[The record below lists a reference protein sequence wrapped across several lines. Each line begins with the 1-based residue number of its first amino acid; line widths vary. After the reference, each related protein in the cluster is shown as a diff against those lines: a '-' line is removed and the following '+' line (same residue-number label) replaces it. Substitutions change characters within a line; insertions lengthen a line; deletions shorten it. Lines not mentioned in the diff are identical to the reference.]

1 MSDRPCVLVFSGADP
16 SGGAGMAA
24 DIQAIT
30 AMGAHALP
38 VLTAITVQDNNRV
51 HAVMPVAAE
60 VVLQQARALLAQ
72 VPVAAVK
79 IGIPGS
85 AENAQAI
92 ATLIGELR
100 ATHRAAAGAAPGW
113 AQRLYSD
120 PPVVLDPV
128 LRSGHGDALGRD
140 DALQA
145 LAPLLPLATLIT
157 PNGPEAAALAG
168 NAARYRMPA
177 RLGAAATAGAAAVK
191 RAAAASMTGA
201 GAAPEEVWEAAAGGG
216 VAGEL
221 ALADALP
228 MVALATPGVPRAW
241 HGTAHGD
248 ALAHARALRALGCTH
263 VLVTGGHDEGSD
275 VVINRWL
282 GPDRQQ
288 NWSWPRL
295 AGGFHGSGCTL
306 AAATAALLALGNTMA
321 QALTKAQGYT
331 QRALAA
337 SYAIAPGQR
346 IPQR

>member
-51 HAVMPVAAE
+51 HAVMPVAPE
-60 VVLQQARALLAQ
+60 VLLQQARTLLAQ

-85 AENAQAI
+85 AENALAI
-92 ATLIGELR
+92 AQLIGELR
-100 ATHRAAAGAAPGW
+100 ATHSQAAGAAPAW
-113 AQRLYSD
+113 AQRLYSE

-128 LRSGHGDALGRD
+128 LRSGNGDALGRD
-140 DALQA
+140 DAVRA

-157 PNGPEAAALAG
+157 PNGPEAAALARGPSERTGHAAWQGTPHG
-168 NAARYRMPA
+168 N
-177 RLGAAATAGAAAVK
+177 
-191 RAAAASMTGA
+191 
-201 GAAPEEVWEAAAGGG
+201 
-216 VAGEL
+216 
-221 ALADALP
+221 
-228 MVALATPGVPRAW
+228 
-241 HGTAHGD
+241 
-248 ALAHARALRALGCTH
+248 ALAHANALRALGCRH
-263 VLVTGGHDEGSD
+263 VLVTGGHEEDTD
-275 VVINRWL
+275 LVTNRWL
-282 GPDRQQ
+282 GPDSQQ

-295 AGGFHGSGCTL
+295 PGSFHGSGCTL
-306 AAATAALLALGNTMA
+306 AAAVAALLAMGNSMA
-321 QALTKAQGYT
+321 QALAKAQGYT

>member
-38 VLTAITVQDNNRV
+38 VLTAITVQDNNHV
-51 HAVMPVAAE
+51 HAVMPVAPE
-60 VVLQQARALLAQ
+60 VLLQQARTLLAQ
-72 VPVAAVK
+72 VPVAAIK

-92 ATLIGELR
+92 AQLIGELR
-100 ATHRAAAGAAPGW
+100 AMHQQAAGAAPGW
-113 AQRLYSD
+113 AQNLYRE

-128 LRSGHGDALGRD
+128 LRSGNGDALGRD
-140 DALQA
+140 DAVRA

-157 PNGPEAAALAG
+157 PNGPEAAALAAG
-168 NAARYRMPA
+168 LRHAGPRAMHAAPLASAAAPALATEATRATHALPGHALAGHALAARATVAGP
-177 RLGAAATAGAAAVK
+177 GAAV
-191 RAAAASMTGA
+191 S
-201 GAAPEEVWEAAAGGG
+201 G
-216 VAGEL
+216 VAGN
-221 ALADALP
+221 
-228 MVALATPGVPRAW
+228 GHRAW
-241 HGTAHGD
+241 HGTAHGN
-248 ALAHARALRALGCTH
+248 ALAHAHALRALGCRH
-263 VLVTGGHDEGSD
+263 VLVTGGHDDEREL
-275 VVINRWL
+275 VINRWL

-295 AGGFHGSGCTL
+295 PGSFHGSGCTL
-306 AAATAALLALGNTMA
+306 AAAVAALLALGESMA